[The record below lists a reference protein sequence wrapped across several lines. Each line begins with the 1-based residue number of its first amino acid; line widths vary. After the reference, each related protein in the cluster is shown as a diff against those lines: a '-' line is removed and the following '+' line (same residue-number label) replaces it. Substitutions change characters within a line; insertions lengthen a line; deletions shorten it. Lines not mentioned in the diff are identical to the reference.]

1 MADPFRTLA
10 TTPTADALA
19 RLRAMPVDP
28 VHFVCALLAAYRE
41 CPDAAALESWRK
53 GVRDEKMIYV
63 GAASEGLSG
72 QLQKQIYVDEAATT
86 QAHVSTRMYFF
97 VTYFESGRC
106 ILTFGHTPATLG
118 SETLLVRAGAGNIS
132 YDYQGH
138 CTAVAEWVDQGETSI
153 VVRDMDTAVALGRF
167 YYRHVLSLK
176 SAALIVVGHPLVMI
190 VAGVL
195 ALLIYRIL

>member
-19 RLRAMPVDP
+19 KLRAMPVDP
-28 VHFVCALLAAYRE
+28 VHWVCALLAAYRE
-41 CPDAAALESWRK
+41 CPNADALESWRN
-53 GVRDEKMIYV
+53 GVRNEKMTYI

-72 QLQKQIYVDEAATT
+72 QLQKQIFVDEAATT
-86 QAHVSTRMYFF
+86 QAHVSTRRYFF
-97 VTYFESGRC
+97 ISYFESGKC
-106 ILTFGHTPATLG
+106 IITFGHLPATPG

-132 YDYQGH
+132 SDYQAH
-138 CTAVAEWVDQGETSI
+138 CNAVAEWVDQGETSI
-153 VVRDMDTAVALGRF
+153 VVRDIDTAVALGGF

-176 SAALIVVGHPLVMI
+176 SAALIVASHPLFMI

-195 ALLIYRIL
+195 ALLIYRIF